1 MATIDIYNLSGAK
14 VGTFD
19 LADEIFGAVNEDL
32 LWEAVKHYRA
42 GQHRGTHAT
51 KARWQV
57 SGSGKKLWK
66 QKGTGRARI
75 GSIRSPLWRHGGTV
89 HGPVP
94 RSYDY
99 AFPRKKLLGA
109 LRSALA
115 SKFADGKLTVVNAFD
130 VKEPK
135 TKEFRA
141 ALEAL
146 KVESTVL
153 IVEAPNAAN
162 RNLELSARN
171 IEGLEL
177 IPGNEVHPYHL
188 LRYDRVI
195 FSHPAIEKLQLT
207 LKDTLP
213 KRQRKA
219 AKEKTKARRRRRL
232 LRGSACGMKKRRRWP
247 DEIRI
252 PDHSPSGDHRKR
264 FGDQGKPEHAGLPG
278 GSGSDEDGSEAGGAD
293 DFQSQSAFRPHG
305 DVSGKRAAAR
315 EVCRLSTRLE
325 EGVCTAA
332 GGRED
337 AGVRAEFVRQQKAG
351 SSGSLREPSDKVS
364 RL

>member
-1 MATIDIYNLSGAK
+1 MATIDIHNLSGAK
-14 VGTFD
+14 VGTLD

-89 HGPVP
+89 HGPQP

-115 SKFADGKLTVVNAFD
+115 AKFADGKLIVVNAFD

-135 TKEFRA
+135 TKEFRK
-141 ALEAL
+141 ALDAL
-146 KVESTVL
+146 KVDSTVL
-153 IVEAPNAAN
+153 LVEAPKQEN
-162 RNLELSARN
+162 RNLELSSRN

-177 IPGNEVHPYHL
+177 LRGNEVHPYHL

-195 FSHPAIEKLQLT
+195 FAQPAIEKLQVSLN
-207 LKDTLP
+207 KSVP
-213 KRQRKA
+213 KRQRKSA
-219 AKEKTKARRRRRL
+219 EDKEKGTKKATAAPRRRTRHE
-232 LRGSACGMKKRRRWP
+232 K
-247 DEIRI
+247 
-252 PDHSPSGDHRKR
+252 
-264 FGDQGKPEHAGLPG
+264 
-278 GSGSDEDGSEAGGAD
+278 
-293 DFQSQSAFRPHG
+293 
-305 DVSGKRAAAR
+305 AA
-315 EVCRLSTRLE
+315 EV
-325 EGVCTAA
+325 A
-332 GGRED
+332 
-337 AGVRAEFVRQQKAG
+337 
-351 SSGSLREPSDKVS
+351 
-364 RL
+364 

>member
-1 MATIDIYNLSGAK
+1 MATIDIHNLSGEK
-14 VGTFD
+14 VGTLD
-19 LADEIFGAVNEDL
+19 LADEVFGAVNEDL

-99 AFPRKKLLGA
+99 TFPRKKLLGA

-115 SKFADGKLTVVNAFD
+115 AKFADGKLIVVNAFD

-135 TKEFRA
+135 TKEFRK
-141 ALEAL
+141 ALDAL
-146 KVESTVL
+146 KVDSTVL
-153 IVEAPNAAN
+153 VVEAAKQEN

-171 IEGLEL
+171 IDGLEIVRSPEL
-177 IPGNEVHPYHL
+177 HPYHL

-195 FSHPAIEKLQLT
+195 FSQPAIEKLQLS
-207 LKDTLP
+207 LRNSVAK
-213 KRQRKA
+213 KQRKA
-219 AKEKTKARRRRRL
+219 AEDEGAKKAAGTPRRRTRHE
-232 LRGSACGMKKRRRWP
+232 K
-247 DEIRI
+247 
-252 PDHSPSGDHRKR
+252 
-264 FGDQGKPEHAGLPG
+264 
-278 GSGSDEDGSEAGGAD
+278 
-293 DFQSQSAFRPHG
+293 
-305 DVSGKRAAAR
+305 AA
-315 EVCRLSTRLE
+315 EV
-325 EGVCTAA
+325 A
-332 GGRED
+332 
-337 AGVRAEFVRQQKAG
+337 
-351 SSGSLREPSDKVS
+351 
-364 RL
+364 

>member
-42 GQHRGTHAT
+42 GQHQGTHAT

-75 GSIRSPLWRHGGTV
+75 GSIRSPLWRHGATV
-89 HGPVP
+89 HGPTP

-115 SKFADGKLTVVNAFD
+115 AKFADGKLTVVNAFD
-130 VKEPK
+130 LKEPK

-141 ALEAL
+141 ALKAL
-146 KVESTVL
+146 KVEKTVL
-153 IVEAPNAAN
+153 IVEAPNADN

-171 IEGLEL
+171 IKGLEL
-177 IPGNEVHPYHL
+177 IAGNEVHPYHL

-207 LKDTLP
+207 LKNSVS
-213 KRQRKA
+213 KRQHKA
-219 AKEKTKARRRRRL
+219 AEEEGEGAKKA
-232 LRGSACGMKKRRRWP
+232 AAAP
-247 DEIRI
+247 
-252 PDHSPSGDHRKR
+252 RKR
-264 FGDQGKPEHAGLPG
+264 TRHEK
-278 GSGSDEDGSEAGGAD
+278 
-293 DFQSQSAFRPHG
+293 
-305 DVSGKRAAAR
+305 AA
-315 EVCRLSTRLE
+315 EV
-325 EGVCTAA
+325 A
-332 GGRED
+332 
-337 AGVRAEFVRQQKAG
+337 
-351 SSGSLREPSDKVS
+351 
-364 RL
+364 

>member
-1 MATIDIYNLSGAK
+1 MATIDIHDLTGKK

-99 AFPRKKLLGA
+99 TFPRKKLLGA

-115 SKFADGKLTVVNAFD
+115 AKFADGKLIVVKAFD
-130 VKEPK
+130 VKEAK
-135 TKEFRA
+135 TKEFQK
-141 ALEAL
+141 ALDAL
-146 KVESTVL
+146 KVDSTVL
-153 IVEAPNAAN
+153 IVEAAKAAN
-162 RNLELSARN
+162 RNLELSSRN

-177 IPGNEVHPYHL
+177 IAGNEVHPYHL

-207 LKDTLP
+207 LQNSLP
-213 KRQRKA
+213 KKQRK
-219 AKEKTKARRRRRL
+219 
-232 LRGSACGMKKRRRWP
+232 
-247 DEIRI
+247 
-252 PDHSPSGDHRKR
+252 
-264 FGDQGKPEHAGLPG
+264 
-278 GSGSDEDGSEAGGAD
+278 GA
-293 DFQSQSAFRPHG
+293 
-305 DVSGKRAAAR
+305 
-315 EVCRLSTRLE
+315 
-325 EGVCTAA
+325 
-332 GGRED
+332 ED
-337 AGVRAEFVRQQKAG
+337 AGADEKVKKASAAPRRRTRHEKAAEVA
-351 SSGSLREPSDKVS
+351 
-364 RL
+364 